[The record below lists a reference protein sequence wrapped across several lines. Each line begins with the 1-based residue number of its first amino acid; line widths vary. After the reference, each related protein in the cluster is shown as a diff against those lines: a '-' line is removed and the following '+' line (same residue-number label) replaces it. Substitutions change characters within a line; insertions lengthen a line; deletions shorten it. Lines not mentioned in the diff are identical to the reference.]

1 MIDMKLKPEAKTMLG
16 EPVESDA
23 PEYPYGLRICL
34 DSESLAKLGIT
45 ELPAIDAEFKITAL
59 ACVVSVSQHESQG
72 TDKPNRSVDLQI
84 EMMQLAPAK
93 EESGEGGASQAQRL
107 YANSGMNS

>member
-1 MIDMKLKPEAKTMLG
+1 M
-16 EPVESDA
+16 
-23 PEYPYGLRICL
+23 
-34 DSESLAKLGIT
+34 
-45 ELPAIDAEFKITAL
+45 

-72 TDKPNRSVDLQI
+72 TDKPHRSVDLQI

>member
-16 EPVESDA
+16 EAVETDS
-23 PEYPYGLRICL
+23 PEYPYGLRLCL
-34 DSESLAKLGIT
+34 DSECLAKLGIT
-45 ELPAIDAEFKITAL
+45 ELPAIDAEFKIIAL

-84 EMMQLAPAK
+84 EMMELTPAK
-93 EESGEGGASQAQRL
+93 EESGEGGLSQAQRL
-107 YANSGMNS
+107 YANSAMNS

>member
-1 MIDMKLKPEAKTMLG
+1 MIDMKLTKKAKTMLG
-16 EPVESDA
+16 EPIDCEA

-34 DSESLAKLGIT
+34 DGDSLEKLGIT
-45 ELPAIDAEFKITAL
+45 ELPDIDAEFKVTAL

-72 TDKPNRSVDLQI
+72 SDKPHRSLDLQI
-84 EMMQLAPAK
+84 EMMELAPAK
-93 EESGEGGASQAQRL
+93 EEAGESGASSAQRM